1 MLCLLEAG
9 TCTDQHKLQM
19 IVYIL
24 SKTEQGI
31 QQMHCREKTYGKEII
46 QTCKY
51 IRSSRDARNLKHKKC
66 QGEGEKIKHLTS
78 DTTCSN

>member
-24 SKTEQGI
+24 SEQSRAFGGCAAMRRHMRKRNHTDSQI
-31 QQMHCREKTYGKEII
+31 QEKFKRCKKPQTQEMSREEGGGK
-46 QTCKY
+46 K
-51 IRSSRDARNLKHKKC
+51 
-66 QGEGEKIKHLTS
+66 
-78 DTTCSN
+78 

>member
-24 SKTEQGI
+24 SKQSRAFSKCTAN
-31 QQMHCREKTYGKEII
+31 EKTYE
-46 QTCKY
+46 
-51 IRSSRDARNLKHKKC
+51 RNYTDLQIHKKFKRC
-66 QGEGEKIKHLTS
+66 KKPQTQEMSRGEKNT
-78 DTTCSN
+78 

>member
-24 SKTEQGI
+24 SKQ
-31 QQMHCREKTYGKEII
+31 
-46 QTCKY
+46 
-51 IRSSRDARNLKHKKC
+51 SRAFSKCTAMRRHMKK
-66 QGEGEKIKHLTS
+66 KLYRLANT
-78 DTTCSN
+78 